1 LYLSHPSDGF
11 TIKANK
17 GGEKMDGTRKK
28 KVTRFSAH
36 LVLIIASFFFMIP
49 FIWMVSTSLKPLTQ
63 VFTFPPE
70 WIPKPVKWSNYID
83 AMNYIPFFTYLKNTT
98 IITLVSTIGAVLS
111 CPIVAY
117 SFAKLKWPGRNILF
131 IITIGVMMIPGQ
143 VTMIPL
149 FLLFEKLGLVGTP
162 YPLIIPAFF
171 GIPFYI
177 FLLRQFFMG
186 LPDSLREAAKIDGA
200 SEFRIYWQI
209 MLPLAKPAVLAVG
222 LFQFMASWTD
232 FIGPLLY
239 LTDSVQYTLSL
250 GLQQFQSQKGSEWG
264 LMMAVSTMMTV
275 PVIILFFFLQKTFI
289 KGITFSGIK

>member
-1 LYLSHPSDGF
+1 
-11 TIKANK
+11 
-17 GGEKMDGTRKK
+17 MDGTTKK
-28 KVTRFSAH
+28 TVSKSLAH
-36 LVLIIASFFFMIP
+36 IILIVASFFFLIP
-49 FIWMVSTSLKPLTQ
+49 FIWMVSTSLKPLDQ
-63 VFTFPPE
+63 VFTFPPK
-70 WIPKPVKWSNYID
+70 WIPKPFQWSNYID
-83 AMNYIPFFTYLKNTT
+83 AMNYIPFFTYLKNTI
-98 IITLVSTIGAVLS
+98 IITLFSTLGAVLS
-111 CPIVAY
+111 CPLVAY

-200 SEFRIYWQI
+200 GEFRIYWQI

-239 LTDSVQYTLSL
+239 LTDSIQYTLSL

>member
-1 LYLSHPSDGF
+1 MEG
-11 TIKANK
+11 IRNK
-17 GGEKMDGTRKK
+17 KIS
-28 KVTRFSAH
+28 RFSAH
-36 LVLIIASFFFMIP
+36 LVLIIASLFFMIP

-70 WIPKPVKWSNYID
+70 WIPKPVMWSNYLD
-83 AMNYIPFFTYLKNTT
+83 AMSYIPFFTYLKNTI
-98 IITLVSTIGAVLS
+98 IITVFSTIGAILS
-111 CPIVAY
+111 CPLVAY
-117 SFAKLKWPGRNILF
+117 SFAKLKWPGRNIIF
-131 IITIGVMMIPGQ
+131 MITIGVMMIPGQ

-149 FLLFEKLGLVGTP
+149 FLLFEKLGMVGTP

-171 GIPFYI
+171 GVPFYI

-200 SEFRIYWQI
+200 GEFRIYWQI

-239 LTDSVQYTLSL
+239 LTDSVKYTLSL

-289 KGITFSGIK
+289 RGITFSGIK

>member
-1 LYLSHPSDGF
+1 
-11 TIKANK
+11 
-17 GGEKMDGTRKK
+17 MDGIVKKRITRLL
-28 KVTRFSAH
+28 AH
-36 LVLIIASFFFMIP
+36 FTLIIASCFFIIP

-70 WIPKPVKWSNYID
+70 WIPKPFMWSNYID
-83 AMNYIPFFTYLKNTT
+83 AMNYIPFFTYLKNT
-98 IITLVSTIGAVLS
+98 IMITVFSTVGAVIS
-111 CPIVAY
+111 CPLVAY
-117 SFAKLKWPGRNILF
+117 SFAKLKWPGRNALF

-149 FLLFEKLGLVGTP
+149 FLLFEKLGMVGTP

-171 GIPFYI
+171 GVPFYI

-200 SEFRIYWQI
+200 SEFRIYLQI
-209 MLPLAKPAVLAVG
+209 MLPLAKPAILAVG

-275 PVIILFFFLQKTFI
+275 PIIILFFFLQKTFI

>member
-1 LYLSHPSDGF
+1 
-11 TIKANK
+11 
-17 GGEKMDGTRKK
+17 MDATRKK
-28 KVTRFSAH
+28 KVSRFSAH
-36 LVLIIASFFFMIP
+36 IVLIIASFFFMIP

-83 AMNYIPFFTYLKNTT
+83 AMNYIPFFTYLKNTI
-98 IITLVSTIGAVLS
+98 IITVFSTVGAVIS

-117 SFAKLKWPGRNILF
+117 SFAKLKWPGKNFLF

-149 FLLFEKLGLVGTP
+149 FLLFEKLGMVGTP
-162 YPLIIPAFF
+162 YPLILPAFF

-200 SEFRIYWQI
+200 GEFRIYWQI

-264 LMMAVSTMMTV
+264 LMMAVSTMMTI
-275 PVIILFFFLQKTFI
+275 PVVILFFFLQKTFI

>member
-1 LYLSHPSDGF
+1 
-11 TIKANK
+11 
-17 GGEKMDGTRKK
+17 MDGTTKK
-28 KVTRFSAH
+28 TVSKSLAH
-36 LVLIIASFFFMIP
+36 IILIVASFFFLIP
-49 FIWMVSTSLKPLTQ
+49 FIWMVSTSLKPLDQ

-70 WIPKPVKWSNYID
+70 WIPKPFQWSNYID
-83 AMNYIPFFTYLKNTT
+83 AMNYIPFFTYLKNTI
-98 IITLVSTIGAVLS
+98 IITLFSTIGAVLS
-111 CPIVAY
+111 CPLVAY

-200 SEFRIYWQI
+200 GEFRIYWQI

-239 LTDSVQYTLSL
+239 LTDSIQYTLSL

>member
-1 LYLSHPSDGF
+1 
-11 TIKANK
+11 
-17 GGEKMDGTRKK
+17 MDGTTKK
-28 KVTRFSAH
+28 TVSRSLAH
-36 LVLIIASFFFMIP
+36 IVLIVASFFFLIP
-49 FIWMVSTSLKPLTQ
+49 FIWMVSTSLKPLDQ

-70 WIPKPVKWSNYID
+70 WIPKPFQWSNYID
-83 AMNYIPFFTYLKNTT
+83 AMNYIPFFTYLKNTI
-98 IITLVSTIGAVLS
+98 IITLFSTLGAVLS
-111 CPIVAY
+111 CPLVAY

-162 YPLIIPAFF
+162 YPLVIPAFF

-200 SEFRIYWQI
+200 GEFRIYWQI

-239 LTDSVQYTLSL
+239 LTDSIQYTLSL

>member
-1 LYLSHPSDGF
+1 
-11 TIKANK
+11 
-17 GGEKMDGTRKK
+17 MDATMKK
-28 KVTRFSAH
+28 KVSRYSAH
-36 LVLIIASFFFMIP
+36 IVLITASIFFMIP
-49 FIWMVSTSLKPLTQ
+49 FVWMVSTSLKPLTQ
-63 VFTFPPE
+63 IFSFPPE
-70 WIPKPVKWSNYID
+70 WIPKPVEWSNYTN
-83 AMNYIPFFTYLKNTT
+83 AMSYIPFFTYLKNTLV
-98 IITLVSTIGAVLS
+98 ITFVSTIGVVIS
-111 CPIVAY
+111 CPLVAY
-117 SFAKLKWPGRNILF
+117 SFAKLRWPGRNILF

-149 FLLFEKLGLVGTP
+149 FLLFEKLGMVGTP
-162 YPLIIPAFF
+162 YPLVIPAFF
-171 GIPFYI
+171 GVPFYI

-200 SEFRIYWQI
+200 GEFRIYWQI

-232 FIGPLLY
+232 FLGPLLY
-239 LTDSVQYTLSL
+239 LTDSLQYTLSL

>member
-1 LYLSHPSDGF
+1 
-11 TIKANK
+11 
-17 GGEKMDGTRKK
+17 MDGTIKK
-28 KVTRFSAH
+28 KFSRYSAH
-36 LVLIIASFFFMIP
+36 IVLIVASFIFMIP

-83 AMNYIPFFTYLKNTT
+83 AMSYIPFFTYLKNTV
-98 IITLVSTIGAVLS
+98 IITILSTVGAVVS
-111 CPIVAY
+111 CPLVAY

-149 FLLFEKLGLVGTP
+149 FLLFEKLGMVGTP
-162 YPLIIPAFF
+162 LPLVIPAFF
-171 GIPFYI
+171 GVPFYI

-200 SEFRIYWQI
+200 GEFRIYWQI

-232 FIGPLLY
+232 FLGPLLY
-239 LTDSVQYTLSL
+239 LTDSIQYTLSL

-264 LMMAVSTMMTV
+264 LMMAVSTMMTL

-289 KGITFSGIK
+289 RGITFTGIK

>member
-1 LYLSHPSDGF
+1 
-11 TIKANK
+11 
-17 GGEKMDGTRKK
+17 MDGTRKK

-83 AMNYIPFFTYLKNTT
+83 AMNYIPFFTYLKNTI

-275 PVIILFFFLQKTFI
+275 PVILLFFFLQKTFI

>member
-1 LYLSHPSDGF
+1 
-11 TIKANK
+11 
-17 GGEKMDGTRKK
+17 MDAARNK
-28 KVTRFSAH
+28 KVSRFSAH
-36 LVLIIASFFFMIP
+36 IVLIIASFFFMIP

-83 AMNYIPFFTYLKNTT
+83 AMNYIPFFTYLKNTI
-98 IITLVSTIGAVLS
+98 IITVFSTVGAVLS

-131 IITIGVMMIPGQ
+131 VITIGVMMIPGQ

-149 FLLFEKLGLVGTP
+149 FLLFEKLGMVGTP
-162 YPLIIPAFF
+162 YPLILPAFF

-264 LMMAVSTMMTV
+264 LMMAVSTMMTI
-275 PVIILFFFLQKTFI
+275 PVVILFFFLQKTFI